1 MDCKEGAVY
10 LQLPQ
15 LTAIKSIIRVLKQ
28 NYEGVHGTSRNSLVK
43 EVEIIDDGGSITVG
57 QKR

>member
-43 EVEIIDDGGSITVG
+43 EVEIIDEFLKSSHGSI
-57 QKR
+57 K